1 MSPLRVALVTNV
13 PAPYRL
19 PALQRVARRGDIEL
33 HAVYCSAPHIDDTL
47 GAQAHGFATHWLGG
61 TYRAM
66 ERRFLHNDLGVTR
79 VLRRIQ
85 PEVVVTTGYIPT
97 FLFAYLWARRAGV
110 PHVVMTDGTVASES
124 GLTPIHRWVRRRV
137 WGGSQAFAGA
147 CEGSLDLF
155 RKAGIGEQR
164 LFKVPLAVDNSRF
177 ASASMPAADRSD
189 FLYCGR
195 LVEHKRPRF
204 AIDVA
209 AAVARRIG
217 RRTSIDIV
225 GAGPQELQLR
235 EHATAL
241 NSEVDVRFHGYLPQS
256 ELATRY
262 AASRLF
268 LFPSEWDPWGVVA
281 NEACASGLPVLVS
294 PHAGAAHELVLD
306 GVNGRVLPLQVERW
320 GTEAAELLGDEA
332 LCNRMGT
339 KGREAV
345 QAYTFEAAAEGLAG
359 ALWCAAKGRA
369 APVSGLPP

>member
-1 MSPLRVALVTNV
+1 MRPLRVAFVTNV

-33 HAVYCSAPHIDDTL
+33 HAIYCSGPHIDGRL

-66 ERRFLHNDLGVTR
+66 ERRFLHSDLGVLR
-79 VLRRIQ
+79 VLRQIK
-85 PEVVVTTGYIPT
+85 PDVVVTTGYIPT
-97 FLFAYLWARRAGV
+97 FLFAYTWARRMGV
-110 PHVVMTDGTVASES
+110 PHVVMTDGTVASERS
-124 GLTPIHRWVRRRV
+124 LTPIHRWVRRRV

-155 RKAGIGEQR
+155 REAGIDERR
-164 LFKVPLAVDNSRF
+164 LFKVPLAVDNGRF
-177 ASASMPAADRSD
+177 ASAPMPAEDRSD

-195 LVEHKRPRF
+195 LVEHKRPSF

-209 AAVARRIG
+209 AVVARRIG

-225 GAGPQELQLR
+225 GAGPQEPQLR
-235 EHATAL
+235 EHALAL
-241 NSEVDVRFHGYLPQS
+241 NNEVDVRFHGYLSQS

-294 PHAGAAHELVLD
+294 PHAGAAHELVRD
-306 GVNGRVLPLQVERW
+306 GVNGRVLPLEVERW
-320 GTEAAELLGDEA
+320 GNAAAEILGNEA
-332 LCNRMGT
+332 LCNRMGA

-345 QAYTFEAAAEGLAG
+345 QAYSFEAAAEGLAG
-359 ALWCAAKGRA
+359 AVRLAALGR
-369 APVSGLPP
+369 PRSGSDLRP